1 MKIKE
6 EIKRCILNIGMLLL
20 MFIIINILVTTI
32 FQVVNI
38 AMSPLNVILSSIL
51 TIGLFVLLNRKRIN
65 KQNSVFYIASVLIT
79 ILLAIISTY
88 CVGKTFDT
96 SADGCF
102 YHKPAIGLIKEGWNP
117 LYESSEDFCKEHDS
131 EIENSGQ
138 FLWIDHYPK
147 VTWNFAASIYSVTNN
162 IETGKVIIVF
172 LAISLAC
179 ITYYYLAQR
188 KLKDWQAA
196 LIAIGIALNP
206 IVLSQLFT
214 YYVDGVMGLLVYG
227 IIMFLVMIT
236 DKKFE
241 ELSNLEKWLG
251 LASEI
256 VLCMNIKFT
265 GVYFAA
271 IFSIV
276 FYIVWLVQSYKDKKF
291 KDSFIKL
298 TLNFVGIVVVGIGV
312 VGASTYVTNTIDH
325 KNPLYPII
333 GNDKVDIITTMQ
345 PQSFAQKN
353 RFVKMFESTFSR
365 SENVTYY
372 SENDP
377 ELKVPF
383 SVNQEEIDNLAIPDA
398 RIGGYGVFFS
408 GIVIISII
416 DLVYALV
423 ELFKTNRKIFKYIC
437 VIFAGI
443 LITTVFMAEAWW
455 ARYSPQLYL
464 IPVMSMFVI
473 FFVANNSDKK
483 AKKIIQNVIGIIVF
497 VLMMINIYPF
507 AYWRVNDLKYAKSVK
522 QSVITLKEASENS
535 DDGVEIS
542 FNGTDYYGI
551 LFNIRDYD
559 IKYKLNKDNKEN
571 KEHYAYNYQILY

>member
-6 EIKRCILNIGMLLL
+6 EIKRCILNIGLLLL

-117 LYESSEDFCKEHDS
+117 LYESSEDFCKDNDT

-162 IETGKVIIVF
+162 IETGKVLIVL
-172 LAISLAC
+172 LAISLAS
-179 ITYYYLAQR
+179 ITYYYLTQK
-188 KLKDWQAA
+188 KLKDWQAIA
-196 LIAIGIALNP
+196 IAIGLVANP
-206 IVLSQLFT
+206 IVLSQIFT

-227 IIMFLVMIT
+227 IMLFLIMIT
-236 DKKFE
+236 DKKFDS
-241 ELSNLEKWLG
+241 LTNLEKWLG
-251 LASEI
+251 LATEI
-256 VLCMNIKFT
+256 ILCMNIKFT
-265 GVYFAA
+265 GIYFAA

-276 FYIVWLVQSYKDKKF
+276 FYITWLIQSYKEKKF
-291 KDSFIKL
+291 KEDFIRL
-298 TLNFVGIVVVGIGV
+298 TLRFVGIVVVGIGV
-312 VGASTYVTNTIDH
+312 VGASTYIKNTIDH
-325 KNPLYPII
+325 KNPVYPII

-345 PQSFAQKN
+345 PQSFAEKN
-353 RFVKMFESTFSR
+353 RLVKIFESTFSR
-365 SENVTYY
+365 SENVTYN
-372 SENDP
+372 SGKDP
-377 ELKVPF
+377 EIKVPF
-383 SVNQEEIDNLAIPDA
+383 SVNQEEIDSLAIPDA
-398 RIGGYGVFFS
+398 RIGGYGIFFS
-408 GIVIISII
+408 GILIISII
-416 DLVYALV
+416 VLVYTLIRI
-423 ELFKTNRKIFKYIC
+423 FKNDKNVFKYIC
-437 VIFAGI
+437 IIIGGIF
-443 LITTVFMAEAWW
+443 LTTLFMAEAWW

-464 IPVMSMFVI
+464 IPIMAMFGI
-473 FFVANNSDKK
+473 FFVANNCEKK
-483 AKKIIQNVIGIIVF
+483 KRRTVENLVGTIIFI
-497 VLMMINIYPF
+497 LMIINIWPF
-507 AYWRVNDLKYAKSVK
+507 AYWRVKDIKYAKSIKESIV
-522 QSVITLKEASENS
+522 VLKEVTDNNEK
-535 DDGVEIS
+535 VEIS

-551 LFNIRDYD
+551 LFNIRDYEV
-559 IKYKLNKDNKEN
+559 KYKLNKDNKEN